1 MSMCCNEFVS
11 IFSIS
16 ILSLLNIRLEKK
28 LSTQKEFY
36 FFVSLLQLF
45 GLKSLPHSN
54 KLREKVTNKDE
65 ELKQEI
71 EIEEGKEKCVDEG
84 DRVVDI
90 DDHEVIISLNE
101 LIEYLCQYNEV
112 GEKKEEEE
120 EEEEKGQKC
129 EVDDYNLL
137 DMVYEC
143 LIIIEQNNIYQV
155 YMRTVLLHVY
165 EYSHGIVLVLY

>member
-1 MSMCCNEFVS
+1 M
-11 IFSIS
+11 
-16 ILSLLNIRLEKK
+16 EKK

-45 GLKSLPHSN
+45 GLKSLPHLN
-54 KLREKVTNKDE
+54 KLRENVTNEDE
-65 ELKQEI
+65 ELKQKI

-84 DRVVDI
+84 DKVVDI
-90 DDHEVIISLNE
+90 DDHLSSEVIISLNK

-120 EEEEKGQKC
+120 EEEEEGQKC

-155 YMRTVLLHVY
+155 YMRTVCL
-165 EYSHGIVLVLY
+165 

>member
-1 MSMCCNEFVS
+1 M
-11 IFSIS
+11 
-16 ILSLLNIRLEKK
+16 EKK

-54 KLREKVTNKDE
+54 KLRENVTNEYE

-71 EIEEGKEKCVDEG
+71 EIEERKEKCVDEG
-84 DRVVDI
+84 DKVVDI
-90 DDHEVIISLNE
+90 DDHLSSDVIISLNE
-101 LIEYLCQYNEV
+101 LIEYVCQYNE
-112 GEKKEEEE
+112 EDKEEEE
-120 EEEEKGQKC
+120 EEEEEGQKC
-129 EVDDYNLL
+129 EVDDYILL

-155 YMRTVLLHVY
+155 DMRHV
-165 EYSHGIVLVLY
+165 

>member
-1 MSMCCNEFVS
+1 M
-11 IFSIS
+11 
-16 ILSLLNIRLEKK
+16 EKK

-54 KLREKVTNKDE
+54 KLRENVTNEDD

-71 EIEEGKEKCVDEG
+71 EIEEGKEKCEG
-84 DRVVDI
+84 DKVVDI
-90 DDHEVIISLNE
+90 DDHLSSDVIISLNE
-101 LIEYLCQYNEV
+101 LIEYLCQYNE
-112 GEKKEEEE
+112 EEEE
-120 EEEEKGQKC
+120 EEEGQKC
-129 EVDDYNLL
+129 EVDEYVLL

-155 YMRTVLLHVY
+155 YTCMRTVLLHVY
-165 EYSHGIVLVLY
+165 ELCSIVMV

>member
-1 MSMCCNEFVS
+1 M
-11 IFSIS
+11 
-16 ILSLLNIRLEKK
+16 EKK

-54 KLREKVTNKDE
+54 KLRESVTNEDE

-71 EIEEGKEKCVDEG
+71 EIEERKEKCEG
-84 DRVVDI
+84 DKVVDI
-90 DDHEVIISLNE
+90 DDHLSSDVIISLNE
-101 LIEYLCQYNEV
+101 LIEYLCQYNE
-112 GEKKEEEE
+112 EEEE
-120 EEEEKGQKC
+120 EGQKC
-129 EVDDYNLL
+129 EVDDYILL

-155 YMRTVLLHVY
+155 DMRTVLLHVW
-165 EYSHGIVLVLY
+165 

>member
-1 MSMCCNEFVS
+1 M
-11 IFSIS
+11 
-16 ILSLLNIRLEKK
+16 EKK

-54 KLREKVTNKDE
+54 KLRENVTNEYE

-71 EIEEGKEKCVDEG
+71 EIEERKEKCVDEG
-84 DRVVDI
+84 DKVVGI
-90 DDHEVIISLNE
+90 DDHLSSDVIISLNE
-101 LIEYLCQYNEV
+101 LIEYLCQY
-112 GEKKEEEE
+112 KEEEE
-120 EEEEKGQKC
+120 EEEEGQKC
-129 EVDDYNLL
+129 EVDDYILL

-155 YMRTVLLHVY
+155 DMRHV
-165 EYSHGIVLVLY
+165 

>member
-1 MSMCCNEFVS
+1 M
-11 IFSIS
+11 
-16 ILSLLNIRLEKK
+16 EKK

-54 KLREKVTNKDE
+54 KLRENVTNEDE
-65 ELKQEI
+65 EMKQEI

-84 DRVVDI
+84 DGVVDI
-90 DDHEVIISLNE
+90 DDHLSSEVIISLNK

-112 GEKKEEEE
+112 EEEE
-120 EEEEKGQKC
+120 EEGQKC

-155 YMRTVLLHVY
+155 YMRTVCL
-165 EYSHGIVLVLY
+165 